1 MRKMQLL
8 GIELRDYS
16 VKESLRLVGQYLND
30 AKLDTICFLS
40 TDILLNAGEDENLK
54 LWLESMDLTIPV
66 SEEILHAA
74 GITNR
79 SRIKEVVN
87 SVFYKEFVKRLSN
100 EKRTMFILEET
111 QSVLDASVEYI
122 EKYASGIQLVGTY
135 AFENLT
141 GDEASIINDIN
152 AAVPDIVISR
162 LSSPRQEQFVF
173 ENKNKI
179 NAKIWVALKDTFVAK
194 ENVKG
199 LKFEKLSKL
208 IEKTIFRR
216 MVSKYENNQGK
227 GDS

>member
-179 NAKIWVALKDTFVAK
+179 TAN
-194 ENVKG
+194 ENVTPDPP
-199 LKFEKLSKL
+199 
-208 IEKTIFRR
+208 I
-216 MVSKYENNQGK
+216 
-227 GDS
+227 D

>member
-1 MRKMQLL
+1 MRKLQLL

-16 VKESLRLVGQYLND
+16 VKESMRFVGQYLND

-40 TDILLNAGEDENLK
+40 TDILLNAGEDANLK

-66 SEEILHAA
+66 SAEILHAA

-79 SRIKEVVN
+79 SRLKEVEN

-100 EKRTMFILEET
+100 EKRTMFILAET
-111 QSVLDASVEYI
+111 QNIMEVSVEYL
-122 EKYASGIQLVGTY
+122 EKYAPGIQVAGTY
-135 AFENLT
+135 IFEESTSDVDSVINEIN
-141 GDEASIINDIN
+141 EA
-152 AAVPDIVISR
+152 APDIVLSR

-194 ENVKG
+194 ENTKG
-199 LKFEKLSKL
+199 LKFEKLNKL

-216 MVSKYENNQGK
+216 MVSKYESDQGK

>member
-16 VKESLRLVGQYLND
+16 VKESLRLVGQYLNN
-30 AKLDTICFLS
+30 ARLDTICFLS
-40 TDILLNAGEDENLK
+40 TDTLLNAREDKNLK

-79 SRIKEVVN
+79 TRIKEVIN
-87 SVFYKEFVKRLSN
+87 STFYREFIRRLSN
-100 EKRTMFILEET
+100 EKRTMFILTET
-111 QSVLDASVEYI
+111 QSVLDASREYI
-122 EKYASGIQLVGTY
+122 EKNAAGIQIVGTY

-141 GDEASIINDIN
+141 GDEATIINDIN
-152 AAVPDIVISR
+152 SVVPDIVISR
-162 LSSPRQEQFVF
+162 LSSPKQEQFVF
-173 ENKNKI
+173 ENKSKI
-179 NAKIWVALKDTFVAK
+179 NAKIWIALKDTFVAK
-194 ENVKG
+194 ENAKG

-216 MVSKYENNQGK
+216 MVTKYENDQSK

>member
-1 MRKMQLL
+1 MQLL

>member
-1 MRKMQLL
+1 MRKLQLL

-16 VKESLRLVGQYLND
+16 VKESMRFVGQYLND

-40 TDILLNAGEDENLK
+40 TDILLNAGEDANLK

-66 SEEILHAA
+66 SVEILHAA

-79 SRIKEVVN
+79 SRLKEVEN

-100 EKRTMFILEET
+100 EKRTMFLLTET
-111 QSVLDASVEYI
+111 QDVMDVSKEYL
-122 EKYASGIQLVGTY
+122 EKYAPGIQIAGTY
-135 AFENLT
+135 AFENLE
-141 GDEASIINDIN
+141 GDADSVINDIN
-152 AAVPDIVISR
+152 EAAPDIVLSR
-162 LSSPRQEQFVF
+162 LSSPKQEQFVF

-179 NAKIWVALKDTFVAK
+179 NAKIWVALKDTFAAK
-194 ENVKG
+194 ENTKG

-216 MVSKYENNQGK
+216 MVSKYESGQSK

>member
-8 GIELRDYS
+8 GIGLRDYS
-16 VKESLRLVGQYLND
+16 VKEALRLVSQYLND

-40 TDILLNAGEDENLK
+40 TDILLNAGEDDNLK
-54 LWLESMDLTIPV
+54 VWLESMDLTVPV
-66 SEEILHAA
+66 SIEILHAA

>member
-16 VKESLRLVGQYLND
+16 VKEALRLVGQYLNN

-54 LWLESMDLTIPV
+54 TWLESMDLTIPV
-66 SEEILHAA
+66 SVEILHAA

-79 SRIKEVVN
+79 SRIKEVEN
-87 SVFYKEFVKRLSN
+87 SVFYREFVKRLSN
-100 EKRTMFILEET
+100 ERRTMFLLTET
-111 QSVLDASVEYI
+111 ESVLEASRQYI
-122 EKYASGIQLVGTY
+122 EQYASGIQVVGTY

-141 GDEASIINDIN
+141 GDADSIINDIN
-152 AAVPDIVISR
+152 GAAPDIVLSR
-162 LSSPRQEQFVF
+162 LSSPKQEQFVF

-179 NAKIWVALKDTFVAK
+179 NAKIWVALKDTFTIK
-194 ENVKG
+194 EGNKG